1 MPALHREGQPVL
13 RRCAALVLALAFAAA
28 LAAPLLASA
37 RDGCARCGAAMKCC
51 RAPAAGQERCGLS
64 RACCSGADS
73 DRLTVPRGAESS
85 TAALAPIVL
94 RPQVAERPVVA
105 ARTLLP
111 SEHRSTPPDP
121 PPRPS
126 S

>member
-1 MPALHREGQPVL
+1 
-13 RRCAALVLALAFAAA
+13 LALAFVSA

-73 DRLTVPRGAESS
+73 DRLTAPRGAESS
-85 TAALAPIVL
+85 TAALVAVELQAPSPSRV
-94 RPQVAERPVVA
+94 PVFACHVV
-105 ARTLLP
+105 P
-111 SEHRSTPPDP
+111 PDHRSTPPDP
-121 PPRPS
+121 PPRLS